1 MIYSV
6 FIRWKGNS
14 GFLADYSLLGT
25 KETVQSQLLCIEP
38 TYYQSL

>member
-14 GFLADYSLLGT
+14 GFLADYRLLGA
-25 KETVQSQLLCIEP
+25 KETIQSQLLCIEP